1 MFFILEQAERG
12 SGAGGWWQCAA
23 ETSSD
28 VHQFYGVGAVSS
40 TPAEHQLCSY
50 SMLTYIHIVM
60 NTKNSEK
67 EPTMI
72 GSGEKM

>member
-1 MFFILEQAERG
+1 MSALMFFILEQAERG

-40 TPAEHQLCSY
+40 TPAVQL
-50 SMLTYIHIVM
+50 LNVDIHTYCD
-60 NTKNSEK
+60 SEK